1 MCVFASFILLMVFNY
16 HYHFWGLYQQME
28 FNKCIYYYIIAIV
41 LSNAYCNNHRDN
53 EEQPMQN
60 DREYVVA
67 TEMEEEEP
75 MYGELID
82 VVLPRQ
88 LREGEAGNESSI
100 Q

>member
-16 HYHFWGLYQQME
+16 HYHFWFLGLIYI
-28 FNKCIYYYIIAIV
+28 NKCIYYYIIAIART
-41 LSNAYCNNHRDN
+41 NAYNINHRDN

-75 MYGELID
+75 MYVELID

>member
-1 MCVFASFILLMVFNY
+1 
-16 HYHFWGLYQQME
+16 ME

-41 LSNAYCNNHRDN
+41 RTNAFYKNRRDN

-100 Q
+100 QQ